1 MQTVL
6 IVDDEPNIVEG
17 LASQLQQS
25 YGDRVIVLRA
35 YSGMHALSLLK
46 ENQVDVI
53 LSDICMPDLDGLSL
67 LEETEILWPRAH
79 FVFLSGFD
87 DFQYIHRASK
97 SPLYRGYLLK
107 MEGDDVVLQKID
119 QEIRL
124 CEEEAR
130 AELNQ
135 EETRRQMERMQMF
148 LQRATLESLLRG
160 GTSWEHVRSRF
171 PGAFF
176 GLDDSVPVLL
186 ILGRIR
192 QNDIPDMLDTLLKID
207 QLLSLRLTRFRF
219 ISLMPE
225 EGTLVWLIQ
234 RGDSME
240 PADASYLYALFE
252 SIQQRLVE
260 TENISVSFVVGN
272 ACHLSEIADKYGLT
286 KRIYAFS
293 VFGQDHLVMADE
305 ATFAERVLRDK
316 GEAADEHLLF
326 SQMLQSLQQALD
338 SGKAEDA
345 HALLEHCFASCAPDR
360 PPLRSEQLLT
370 LLSLLLQTG
379 REMEPDWQGEQTVRG
394 LINQLARNGALTC
407 QQLQPTLDSLC
418 TQLCRLR
425 DLRSAHNAQAVV
437 ARINRC
443 IEQSV
448 ENYDLSLTGLARMVG
463 FNPSYLSRFYRLH
476 TGRKLSEQIDTA
488 KLQHAKKL
496 LADGVLIKNVAERT
510 GFASPSAFILFFKR
524 NTGITPGQFC
534 EQAAEESKQMK
545 TTGK

>member
-160 GTSWEHVRSRF
+160 GTSS
-171 PGAFF
+171 
-176 GLDDSVPVLL
+176 L
-186 ILGRIR
+186 IL
-192 QNDIPDMLDTLLKID
+192 
-207 QLLSLRLTRFRF
+207 
-219 ISLMPE
+219 
-225 EGTLVWLIQ
+225 
-234 RGDSME
+234 
-240 PADASYLYALFE
+240 
-252 SIQQRLVE
+252 
-260 TENISVSFVVGN
+260 
-272 ACHLSEIADKYGLT
+272 
-286 KRIYAFS
+286 
-293 VFGQDHLVMADE
+293 
-305 ATFAERVLRDK
+305 
-316 GEAADEHLLF
+316 
-326 SQMLQSLQQALD
+326 
-338 SGKAEDA
+338 
-345 HALLEHCFASCAPDR
+345 
-360 PPLRSEQLLT
+360 
-370 LLSLLLQTG
+370 
-379 REMEPDWQGEQTVRG
+379 
-394 LINQLARNGALTC
+394 
-407 QQLQPTLDSLC
+407 
-418 TQLCRLR
+418 
-425 DLRSAHNAQAVV
+425 
-437 ARINRC
+437 
-443 IEQSV
+443 
-448 ENYDLSLTGLARMVG
+448 
-463 FNPSYLSRFYRLH
+463 
-476 TGRKLSEQIDTA
+476 
-488 KLQHAKKL
+488 
-496 LADGVLIKNVAERT
+496 
-510 GFASPSAFILFFKR
+510 
-524 NTGITPGQFC
+524 
-534 EQAAEESKQMK
+534 
-545 TTGK
+545 